1 VRCAACG
8 HENRD
13 SAKFCGGCAASLAA
27 EPVCSS
33 CGAENLA
40 GQKFCD
46 ECGAELQGA
55 GFRAQGSGPA
65 LGPRTLNPDPRSY
78 TPKHLADK
86 ILQSK
91 SALEGERKQVTVLFA
106 DVKGSMALAEQFDP
120 EDWHTILDRFF
131 QILTEGVHRF
141 EGTVNQYTGDG
152 IMALFGAPIAHEDHA
167 QRACYAALHLR
178 EELQK
183 FAREVKRSHGLGV
196 VTRMGMNSG
205 MVVVGKIGDDL
216 RMDYTAQ
223 GHSVGLAQR
232 MESLA
237 EPGTCYLSGA
247 TAELV
252 SGYLDIED
260 LGEFQVKGVAEPV
273 HVFELRGIGSARTR
287 FDVSLSRG
295 LTRFVGRDPDMRALE
310 DALAQAQ
317 AGRGQVVGI
326 VAEAGTGKSRLC
338 FEFTQRCRAR
348 GLVIR
353 EGHAVAH
360 GKNLPL
366 LPVLQVFRSYY
377 GIEDRDDDHTARE
390 KIAGRLLLLDE
401 GFRDVLPVLFELF
414 GVPDPERPAPAMDP
428 DAKRRQAFSVL
439 RRIVQGADPR
449 AGARNFVTV
458 IEDLHWIDPASEAFL
473 EQWVDALAG
482 GSGLLVLNFRPEYR
496 AEWMRKSYYRQLP
509 LTPLGPEAI
518 RELLEDLLGTDAS
531 LAGLAEAIHR
541 RTGGNPFFTE
551 EVVQSLIEAGNL
563 QGERGSYRLVT
574 PIESLE
580 VPARVQSVLAA
591 RIDRLPESEKRLLQ
605 TAAVIGK
612 EFSEPVLTRV
622 ADRSPAELAADL
634 AALQRGEFIYEH
646 VLYPVAEYAFKH
658 PLTQEV
664 ALGSQLRERRTR
676 VHAAVAQA
684 LEELH
689 ADKLDEQ
696 AALLAHHWDEAG
708 EPIVAARWY
717 ERAALRIGQTDVRA
731 ASRHWQRVLELAR
744 ERAGD
749 PEAASL
755 ALRGCTWLLSTGWRL
770 GTTAQEVK
778 DLAAEGARWAEQS
791 GDAEALVRLEG
802 SVQSFHMTGGD
813 MEGALEHSL
822 VMERVA
828 EASGDPRLRAM
839 ARYPL
844 LYYWYT
850 VGPIDL
856 AAQRADELIAYAR
869 EHGDL
874 AAPFGGEDLLPL
886 VLMFRATTEVQL
898 GSVARGNL
906 ILEES
911 QRIARE
917 RGLVESECWTSVNSG
932 WMEAFDGDTQ
942 RALPRCRRGL
952 EIAERTGSPFS
963 IVWSLSSL
971 AGVLAHAGSPDSL
984 EPAERSVALARE
996 RGTALEG
1003 EAWHLTVLAEACIA
1017 TGDAGRGR
1025 RVAQE
1030 AIEVARRRGTRR
1042 YKITAWLV
1050 LCRAL
1055 RASGDRAL
1063 LASARDALAQMDAV
1077 ADAIHAPNW
1086 HHLAELERAEL
1097 ATLEDDEAAR
1107 VLHLRAALA
1116 GFEAIEAEHRVLC
1129 VRAMLAEAS

>member
-1 VRCAACG
+1 V
-8 HENRD
+8 
-13 SAKFCGGCAASLAA
+13 
-27 EPVCSS
+27 
-33 CGAENLA
+33 
-40 GQKFCD
+40 
-46 ECGAELQGA
+46 
-55 GFRAQGSGPA
+55 
-65 LGPRTLNPDPRSY
+65 
-78 TPKHLADK
+78 
-86 ILQSK
+86 
-91 SALEGERKQVTVLFA
+91 FA
-106 DVKGSMALAEQFDP
+106 DVKGSMELAEQFDP

-167 QRACYAALHLR
+167 QRACFAALHLR
-178 EELQK
+178 DELQK
-183 FAREVKRSHGLGV
+183 FAREVKRVHGVGL

-205 MVVVGKIGDDL
+205 TVVVGKIGDDL

-223 GHSVGLAQR
+223 GHTVGLAQR
-232 MESLA
+232 MEALA
-237 EPGTCYLSGA
+237 EPATCYLTGA
-247 TAELV
+247 TANLA
-252 SGYLDIED
+252 SGYFDLDD

-273 HVFELRGIGSARTR
+273 QVFELRGIGSARTR

-366 LPVLQVFRSYY
+366 LPILQVFRGYY
-377 GIEDRDDDHTARE
+377 GIEERDDDRTARE

-401 GFRDVLPVLFELF
+401 GFREVLPVLFELF
-414 GVPDPERPAPAMDP
+414 GVPDPERPPPPMDP
-428 DAKRRQAFSVL
+428 EAKQRQAFSVL

-449 AGARNFVTV
+449 VGARNFVTV
-458 IEDLHWIDPASEAFL
+458 IEDMHWVDAASEAFI

-482 GSGLLVLNFRPEYR
+482 GAGLLVLNFRPEYR

-509 LTPLGPEAI
+509 LTPLGPDAI
-518 RELLEDLLGTDAS
+518 RELLEDLLGTHES
-531 LAGLAEAIHR
+531 LVGLAEAIHH

-551 EVVQSLIEAGNL
+551 EVAQSLIEAGHL
-563 QGERGSYRLVT
+563 QGERGNYRLVT
-574 PIESLE
+574 PIDSLE

-622 ADRSPAELAADL
+622 AERPSAELVDDL
-634 AALQRGEFIYEH
+634 AALQRGEFIYEQA
-646 VLYPVAEYAFKH
+646 LYPLAVYAFKH

-664 ALGSQLRERRTR
+664 ALGSQLRERRVR

-684 LEELH
+684 LEDLH

-717 ERAALRIGQTDVRA
+717 ERAALRIGQTDVKA
-731 ASRHWQRVLELAR
+731 ASRHWQRVRELAR
-744 ERAGD
+744 ECAGD
-749 PEAASL
+749 PEAAGF
-755 ALRGCTWLLSTGWRL
+755 ALRACSWLLSTGWRL
-770 GTTAQEVK
+770 GTTPQEVR

-791 GDAEALVRLEG
+791 GDFETLLRLEG
-802 SVQSFHMTGGD
+802 SVQSFHITGGD

-822 VMERVA
+822 AAERVA
-828 EASGDPRLRAM
+828 EASGEPRLRAM
-839 ARYPL
+839 ARYL
-844 LYYWYT
+844 LIYYWYN
-850 VGPIDL
+850 VGPVDL
-856 AAQRADELIAYAR
+856 AAERADELIAYAR
-869 EHGDL
+869 EHGEIT
-874 AAPFGGEDLLPL
+874 APFGGEDLLPL
-886 VLMFRATTEVQL
+886 VLGLRALVEVQL
-898 GSVARGNL
+898 GSVVRAHA
-906 ILEES
+906 ILEEG
-911 QRIARE
+911 QRVARE
-917 RGLVESECWTSVNSG
+917 RGLIESEGWATVFSG
-932 WMEAFDGDTQ
+932 WLEWFDGDTQ
-942 RALPRCRRGL
+942 RALPRCRRAL

-963 IVWSLSSL
+963 TIWALSSL
-971 AGVLAHAGSPDSL
+971 GSVLAHAGSPDSL
-984 EPAERSVALARE
+984 EPAERGVALARE

-1003 EAWHLTVLAEACIA
+1003 EAAHLCALAEACIA
-1017 TGDAGRGR
+1017 TGDPGRAR
-1025 RVAQE
+1025 RVAEE

-1042 YKITAWLV
+1042 YEIIALLTLA
-1050 LCRAL
+1050 RAL
-1055 RASGDRAL
+1055 RAGGDAAVGVRAGE
-1063 LASARDALAQMDAV
+1063 ALAQMESV
-1077 ADAIHAPNW
+1077 ADAIRAPNW

-1097 ATLEDDEAAR
+1097 AALAGDDDAR
-1107 VLHLRAALA
+1107 LRYLRSALA
-1116 GFEAIEAEHRVLC
+1116 GFEAIEAECRVL
-1129 VRAMLAEAS
+1129 RIRSMIAEES